1 MAATNKPRTRTRA
14 PANGRANGNGHR
26 SLSVPLVLELTSGPA
41 EDLERIPIFS
51 VDGTEYTIPA
61 DVPAYVSLEA
71 QELLATQGMVVAE
84 RWLMV
89 ELLGQDGWDAL
100 RSCKTLTRAQ
110 YRKLAASI
118 VEHAMGP
125 DEDEGPKAP

>member
-1 MAATNKPRTRTRA
+1 MAATNKPRTRPKA
-14 PANGRANGNGHR
+14 PASGRANGNGHR
-26 SLSVPLVLELTSGPA
+26 SVPLVLELTSGPG

-51 VDGTEYTIPA
+51 VDGTEYTIPK

-71 QELLATQGMVVAE
+71 QELLATQGQAVAE

-89 ELLGQDGWDAL
+89 ELLGQEGWDAL
-100 RSCKTLTRAQ
+100 RSCKTLTRPQ

>member
-1 MAATNKPRTRTRA
+1 MTAQNKPRTRPRA
-14 PANGRANGNGHR
+14 SANGRANGNGHR
-26 SLSVPLVLELTSGPA
+26 SLAVPLILELTSGPA

-51 VDGTEYTIPA
+51 VDGTEYTIPK

-89 ELLGQDGWDAL
+89 ELLGEDGWKAL
-100 RSCKTLTRAQ
+100 RSCKTLTRGQ

-118 VEHAMGP
+118 VEHAMGS
-125 DEDEGPKAP
+125 DEEDPKAP